1 MIKFFILANFS
12 KAIVIV
18 LILFVIVK
26 GIAIISTKLKGNP
39 FTLFFASLGM
49 QSNQSITNTFDED
62 LKKYL
67 RKSNAINIFFY
78 SIAGLIILVY
88 LLFRA
93 I

>member
-12 KAIVIV
+12 KAIAIV

-26 GIAIISTKLKGNP
+26 GIAIVSIKLKGNP
-39 FTLFFASLGM
+39 FTLFFASLGV
-49 QSNQSITNTFDED
+49 QSNQAITNTFDDD

-67 RKSNAINIFFY
+67 KRSNTINIFFY
-78 SIAGLIILVY
+78 SLAGIFILIY
-88 LLFRA
+88 FLFRA

>member
-1 MIKFFILANFS
+1 MIKFFVLANFS
-12 KAIVIV
+12 KAIAIV
-18 LILFVIVK
+18 LVLFVIVK

-39 FTLFFASLGM
+39 FTLFFASLGV
-49 QSNQSITNTFDED
+49 QSDQSITNTFDDD

-67 RKSNAINIFFY
+67 KKSNAINIFFY
-78 SIAGLIILVY
+78 SLAGIIIVIY